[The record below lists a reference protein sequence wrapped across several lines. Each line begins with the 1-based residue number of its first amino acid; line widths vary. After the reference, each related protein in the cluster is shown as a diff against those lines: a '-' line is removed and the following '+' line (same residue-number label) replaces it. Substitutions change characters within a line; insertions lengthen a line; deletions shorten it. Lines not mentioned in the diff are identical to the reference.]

1 MTEYR
6 YVGSYATA
14 LRSGRPVG
22 PGETMELTD
31 EEVNANGAMIED
43 GLLLEVQPTKSSRQ
57 KKSAGEE
64 E

>member
-1 MTEYR
+1 
-6 YVGSYATA
+6 
-14 LRSGRPVG
+14 
-22 PGETMELTD
+22 MELTD